1 MPTEPDL
8 VRPGAPSV
16 ATFPSEVAKPR
27 MIVDGA
33 VEYLETAEHR
43 ERVEEVTAAAQ
54 AKLQKTPYDWQAAAT
69 SAILNGYD
77 CLVTAPTSAGKTLPI
92 ILPMLVK
99 DRGFVLILS
108 PLNALQAAQE
118 IKADRFRVIIT
129 SPEMVLRNKGFGDI
143 LISTKYRSLLQY
155 MVVDEVHCV
164 HLWGKNFRRDYAKI
178 SSIRAYFDRNTPL
191 LALSATLKPAVREEV
206 TRSLSLTETKSL
218 FINLACDRPNIAHRV
233 VRMMGTHDN
242 PSPDLLLFI
251 PADPPP
257 DTVLDKFILFSQTRE
272 QVITCY
278 QKACALLLASMHEQG
293 LSFPGVKHVGNW
305 GCPDNLSTWLQRAGR
320 AGRDGTL
327 QSFATLII
335 ERSVFDTEVSED
347 EAVVEDPDEPEDNE
361 ENEASQED
369 GGPPAVELYDGEA
382 EAERRS
388 KGRSNMKRVSPDLL
402 TIIRSSGCRRH
413 TTDVIYGGPER
424 LETSFICCD
433 RCDPGSFPPDLRDS
447 YECNIESETS
457 SNSDTDPDIEIKS
470 EDEEVTLVSKKKSPY
485 PKRRGS
491 ELRECQ
497 EALAN
502 LRLTLWRADKGLGD
516 LPPIA
521 LMSDSHLKQVASRRN
536 LKAIPDLEKV
546 LKPCWSR
553 LHSYGNDVLA
563 TIGDVE
569 ARRRPQAEQDSNH
582 FGETDVVPNI
592 RESPEPTQANSGSGQ
607 LPHQVPYS
615 CHFSPYGTPSQS
627 LTLPPP
633 GSSAA
638 RSRQPLV
645 ERRLQIPAW
654 LAFDRAST
662 PSTSSIAGQENT
674 APPELMQVQ
683 SASTPGPSNYPT
695 TAPAFRIIIFT
706 V

>member
-108 PLNALQAAQE
+108 PLNALQAAQAADFNEMGLQTAVINGTTATATLFKARAKCPE

-424 LETSFICCD
+424 LGA
-433 RCDPGSFPPDLRDS
+433 P
-447 YECNIESETS
+447 
-457 SNSDTDPDIEIKS
+457 
-470 EDEEVTLVSKKKSPY
+470 
-485 PKRRGS
+485 
-491 ELRECQ
+491 
-497 EALAN
+497 N
-502 LRLTLWRADKGLGD
+502 L
-516 LPPIA
+516 
-521 LMSDSHLKQVASRRN
+521 
-536 LKAIPDLEKV
+536 
-546 LKPCWSR
+546 
-553 LHSYGNDVLA
+553 
-563 TIGDVE
+563 
-569 ARRRPQAEQDSNH
+569 
-582 FGETDVVPNI
+582 
-592 RESPEPTQANSGSGQ
+592 
-607 LPHQVPYS
+607 
-615 CHFSPYGTPSQS
+615 
-627 LTLPPP
+627 
-633 GSSAA
+633 SA
-638 RSRQPLV
+638 
-645 ERRLQIPAW
+645 
-654 LAFDRAST
+654 F
-662 PSTSSIAGQENT
+662 
-674 APPELMQVQ
+674 
-683 SASTPGPSNYPT
+683 
-695 TAPAFRIIIFT
+695 
-706 V
+706 